1 VNLIEAI
8 RTAYMSL
15 LANKSRSVLTML
27 GVIIGVSAVLVVV
40 AIGQGL
46 KTDVLERI
54 RSMGTN
60 LVTIRPGGGRRHG
73 PGAGGTQ
80 PGKLTEE
87 DLKALQQHLT
97 HVAAV
102 APTVQ
107 RGVTAKYRNLTHS
120 TQVVGTNS
128 DWPTAM
134 AFEVADGRFF
144 SASEQ
149 RARARVVVLGQEVV
163 DELFYGRSLVG
174 KYIRINNIP
183 FEVIGILEEKGGGW
197 GNPDNQIVMPISTI
211 QQRLV
216 GGVDFNAILISAA
229 SEDVVPLVKENIERT
244 LLRTHRVTE
253 ATRDFDIR
261 DQTAMLSMVS
271 ETTGQMTLFLGG
283 IAAVSLLVGGV
294 GIMNIML
301 VSVAERT
308 REIGIRKAVG
318 ARRGDIMAQFLIES
332 VMLSVLGGIIG
343 IALGFGG
350 SQILGGSLGWQTV
363 VPLWAVALSFL
374 FAAAVGIFFGWYPA
388 RKAALLDPIECLRY
402 E

>member
-1 VNLIEAI
+1 MNLIEAI